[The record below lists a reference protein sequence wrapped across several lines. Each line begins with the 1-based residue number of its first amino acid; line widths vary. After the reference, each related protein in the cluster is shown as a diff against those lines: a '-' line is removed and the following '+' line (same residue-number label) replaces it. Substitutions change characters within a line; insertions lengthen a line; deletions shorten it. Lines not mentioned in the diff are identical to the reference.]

1 MTTAVPEPHP
11 PASESITPPSRLS
24 RRKLLTRIGCGTLV
38 GGLTVGGG
46 LTWALGPGGPLSHEA
61 RQLRA
66 LKNDPM
72 GHETIL
78 GVKAVHTEESELPG
92 WTTWK
97 YPGVHLERWFQDP
110 SKPAEQLRNEFINY
124 AKAHG
129 WEEETR
135 ITTPTAW
142 IAQHAH
148 RKPDDYMELYIGF
161 EGREPSKNGK
171 VLVVIDYT
179 LAVDPD
185 SAA

>member
-1 MTTAVPEPHP
+1 MTTTVSDPHT
-11 PASESITPPSRLS
+11 PASESTVPSSRLS
-24 RRKLLTRIGCGTLV
+24 RRKLLIRIGCGTLA

-46 LTWALGPGGPLSHEA
+46 LTWAFGPGGPLSHEA
-61 RQLRA
+61 RQLGA

-78 GVKAVHTEESELPG
+78 GVKAVQTEESELPG

-110 SKPAEQLRNEFINY
+110 SKPAEQLRDEFIDY
-124 AKAHG
+124 AKSHG

-148 RKPDDYMELYIGF
+148 RKPDDYMELDIGF
-161 EGREPSKNGK
+161 KGREPSKNGK
-171 VLVVIDYT
+171 VLVAIDYT